1 MITQRPILVSSPELV
16 YHGLG
21 LWKQRQ
27 QLKFQRFVLTSN
39 RARIYKEKNTWEFQ
53 QNWKTGSEP
62 VFELAETNLSLAL
75 VFFVRTTVGHRNF
88 AAKLQLGVKRDLRVR
103 RDRLEGHQW
112 NKRTRWKNFQRNF
125 RIRKRNETNRKLF
138 DQLKMKKTRRWRRN
152 VRSSSFRNQNWNW
165 LRKNEEKNVKWVKI
179 CGGNIEK
186 NSVRRKITWGC
197 VWRWCMCEK
206 SGCEEKARWD
216 RLGGCRKWETWV
228 RTERVRVKA
237 KSLKWELKRKRERE
251 RWEERATDQVW
262 KEGLRPRECLLS
274 LMGFDK

>member
-1 MITQRPILVSSPELV
+1 MITQRPILVSSRELV
-16 YHGLG
+16 YLGLG

-53 QNWKTGSEP
+53 QNCKTGSEP

-112 NKRTRWKNFQRNF
+112 NNRTRWKKFQRNF

-138 DQLKMKKTRRWRRN
+138 DQLKMKKN
-152 VRSSSFRNQNWNW
+152 P
-165 LRKNEEKNVKWVKI
+165 KMEEKCPIVFFPKSKLKLASKEWRKKCEMSQNMRRRQYRKKFGPKKNNV
-179 CGGNIEK
+179 
-186 NSVRRKITWGC
+186 
-197 VWRWCMCEK
+197 
-206 SGCEEKARWD
+206 
-216 RLGGCRKWETWV
+216 
-228 RTERVRVKA
+228 RVRVKMVHVW
-237 KSLKWELKRKRERE
+237 KKWVWGERE
-251 RWEERATDQVW
+251 VGQR
-262 KEGLRPRECLLS
+262 GRE
-274 LMGFDK
+274 